1 MRLLLDTHTFLWFL
15 SDDAQLSDPA
25 RKLIEDGANEILLS
39 MASLWEMAIKI
50 SLGKLTIDGPFDTF
64 IPEQLAINSIGLLG
78 ITLAHTVAITT
89 LPFHHRD
96 PFDRLL
102 AAQSMADSVPIVSRD
117 TVLDAY
123 GVVRMW

>member
-39 MASLWEMAIKI
+39 MASLWEMAI
-50 SLGKLTIDGPFDTF
+50 
-64 IPEQLAINSIGLLG
+64 NSIGLLG

-102 AAQSMADSVPIVSRD
+102 VAQSMADSVPIVSRD